1 MLRTARYKKFG
12 VAAGDPKRQIGRMD
26 AALDTLTDKEKETLR
41 LIVRGHDAKSAAS
54 ALDLSVHTINERL
67 RSARRKLDVTSSREA
82 ARLLLESEGAAT
94 DTDPENLGYK
104 HLGDAETP
112 PNADPSSVTAQPDH
126 RAVWIGGIAM
136 ITALTLALA
145 LAAPGPFGAVEPD
158 DDQRAAAIAAAD
170 AEREAAARQW
180 LALVDRSDWEAS
192 HAATASSFRAANT
205 VALWEQA
212 SQQVRAPL
220 GAVLSRRLV
229 SVQIVPSDEG
239 YEAVRFET
247 DFEHR
252 KGVIESLTLRREDG
266 VLRVSGYYID

>member
-1 MLRTARYKKFG
+1 
-12 VAAGDPKRQIGRMD
+12 MD

-54 ALDLSVHTINERL
+54 ELDLSVHTINERL

-82 ARLLLESEGAAT
+82 ARQLLESEGSGTSA
-94 DTDPENLGYK
+94 DPQNPGYK
-104 HLGDAETP
+104 ALGDASAP
-112 PNADPSSVTAQPDH
+112 PLADPPTTAPAN
-126 RAVWIGGIAM
+126 RRVLWIGGIAM

-145 LAAPGPFGAVEPD
+145 LASPGPFGPLDQSA
-158 DDQRAAAIAAAD
+158 DQRSEAVAAAD

-180 LALVDRSDWEAS
+180 LALVDGSDWEAS
-192 HAATASSFRAANT
+192 YAATASTFRAANT
-205 VALWEQA
+205 VTLWTDA
-212 SQQVRAPL
+212 SQQVRVPL
-220 GAVLSRRLV
+220 GAMLSRRLV

-252 KGVIESLTLRREDG
+252 KGVIESLTLRRENG
-266 VLRVSGYYID
+266 ALRVSGYYID